1 MTSIR
6 DYIESV
12 RNSLN
17 LAERELAAEA
27 DNAPGFEIG
36 AMLAHLKWEA
46 EQVALLA
53 KYEDA
58 R

>member
-12 RNSLN
+12 RTSLN

-27 DNAPGFEIG
+27 DNAPGVAIG
-36 AMLAHLKWEA
+36 AMLAHM
-46 EQVALLA
+46 QVGGGTGGAA
-53 KYEDA
+53 G
-58 R
+58 